1 MWHHYFL
8 MDSDRFRQLSLVQNL
23 DMQGNVGKHRAW
35 QGFFDFYSL
44 WKTQGAKWFLF
55 FFAAFRADGARR
67 PLVSPP
73 PRMLPPWMSTPM
85 DATPTPSD
93 LSPPWMLP
101 CPMDVSPPLDFT
113 PSLQIILQQT
123 KFQNTTDFFER
134 KYKCY
139 LPVYFYFNTS
149 QLANL
154 PTTLSRQRKQ
164 KNDIL

>member
-73 PRMLPPWMSTPM
+73 PPHVTPM
-85 DATPTPSD
+85 DVNPDGCYPDPLWLVT
-93 LSPPWMLP
+93 
-101 CPMDVSPPLDFT
+101 PMDVALPHGCQPPSWLHPFSANYFAANQVPEYHRFFWKEVQMLFT
-113 PSLQIILQQT
+113 CLFL
-123 KFQNTTDFFER
+123 F
-134 KYKCY
+134 
-139 LPVYFYFNTS
+139 
-149 QLANL
+149 
-154 PTTLSRQRKQ
+154 
-164 KNDIL
+164 